1 MTGGG
6 LSPHR
11 KGAAMEVAV
20 MRDQEAKGRWCKRLR
35 QGGGECVDLL
45 SLERCRDCT
54 ENKSCSLGLGVHHAF
69 VIQVKARKV
78 GKRADPLN
86 LLSPAERMALIT
98 EAKALGAT
106 ALVAW
111 KADGQIQYREVKER
125 TE

>member
-1 MTGGG
+1 MNGGG
-6 LSPHR
+6 LSPRR
-11 KGAAMEVAV
+11 KGADLEVAV
-20 MRDQEAKGRWCKRLR
+20 IQDQRRMGRWAVRLR
-35 QGGGECVDLL
+35 QGGGTPVDII
-45 SLERCRDCT
+45 SLEVCNDAH
-54 ENKSCSLGLGVHHAF
+54 CSLGLGVFHAF
-69 VIQVKARKV
+69 AIQSKARKV

-106 ALVAW
+106 AQVAW